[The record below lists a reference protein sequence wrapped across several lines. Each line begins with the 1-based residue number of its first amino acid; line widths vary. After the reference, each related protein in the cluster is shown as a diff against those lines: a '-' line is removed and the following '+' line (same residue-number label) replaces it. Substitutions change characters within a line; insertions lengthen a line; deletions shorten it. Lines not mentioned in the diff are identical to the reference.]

1 MKEPRGAKKSR
12 ILNALLAGR
21 VLTPYDANEIG
32 KTTDGTRIIRS
43 IREDYPVKCCRV
55 PGELYFQYW
64 IDKAYLAELREVRQ
78 QLREGTFF
86 EKLIDKLF

>member
-1 MKEPRGAKKSR
+1 MKEPKGTKKSR

-32 KTTDGTRIIRS
+32 KTTDGTRIIRN
-43 IREDYPVKCCRV
+43 IRETYPVKSCRV

-64 IDKAYLAELREVRQ
+64 IDESYFAELREVGKQ
-78 QLREGTFF
+78 IKEGTFF